1 MTMMNPRS
9 VNKSSTRALFVVL
22 GLAFLAPVAFDAT
35 NDKRIALQIIRF
47 GYGYAA
53 HGPFCAAI
61 RSQQEWNRLSDL
73 QSANSDK
80 PPTGVDFSKSIL
92 LVASGGYQPNRAS
105 VTFDSAIEGDNA
117 IRVHATLMLPGNCPR
132 MPEIGY
138 PSTLAL
144 IAQTKKPIYCEIQ
157 TSERNCTGR

>member
-1 MTMMNPRS
+1 M
-9 VNKSSTRALFVVL
+9 SSAPALFVVL

-35 NDKRIALQIIRF
+35 THKSIALQIIRF
-47 GYGYAA
+47 GYGYVP

-80 PPTGVDFSKSIL
+80 RPRDLPAGVDFSKSIL
-92 LVASGGYQPNRAS
+92 LVASGGSQPNWAS

-117 IRVHATLMLPGNCPR
+117 VRVHATLMLPGSCPR
-132 MPEIGY
+132 LPEISY